1 MALATARAFLA
12 VLAGQPPFRAAA
24 LAPQSLA
31 VRPPA
36 ALSALVGGNGAD
48 GGIGG
53 SGGSV
58 NLISNGGANDAI
70 GGATSGTLNLTQQQ
84 QKKPRRIKPGQG
96 CLASVVSVGV
106 ATHASIL
113 TTPKSMPRV
122 AGALNDYDYSRA
134 ICRGRALGDL
144 SLMRS

>member
-1 MALATARAFLA
+1 MQTKTE
-12 VLAGQPPFRAAA
+12 VLERGN
-24 LAPQSLA
+24 
-31 VRPPA
+31 
-36 ALSALVGGNGAD
+36 ALSKRWCRNCTKHD
-48 GGIGG
+48 RP
-53 SGGSV
+53 
-58 NLISNGGANDAI
+58 
-70 GGATSGTLNLTQQQ
+70 TKRQQQQ

-96 CLASVVSVGV
+96 CLASLVSVGV